1 VCYTSIGDATS
12 IDISNSVQ
20 NTLCM
25 LFRVTAASETADLST
40 LSSTSSLSDFN
51 MVPVSRSYHGKN
63 WQRVAGAYAQDLS
76 VACSSGQCS
85 LAIPTLPQLEVGKFV
100 LMPFANSLETNDRA
114 SVSRFFHRTTFGPTL
129 AMINSWD
136 YNVDLFSEMSSWVK
150 DQVDEA
156 ISPITSH
163 REFFRKRVNGG
174 ESFIAWELQCDD
186 RMLNDI
192 KPNLFFGFG
201 DRT

>member
-1 VCYTSIGDATS
+1 MCYTSIGDATS
-12 IDISNSVQ
+12 LDISNSVQ

-51 MVPVSRSYHGKN
+51 MVPVSRSYDGKN
-63 WQRVAGAYAQDLS
+63 WQRVAGAYAQDLNI
-76 VACSSGQCS
+76 ACSSGQCS
-85 LAIPTLPQLEVGKFV
+85 LAIPTLPHLEVGKFV
-100 LMPFANSLETNDRA
+100 LMPFENSLETNDRA
-114 SVSRFFHRTTFGPTL
+114 SVSRFFQRTTFGPTL
-129 AMINSWD
+129 AMINSWN
-136 YNVDLFSEMSSWVK
+136 YSVDLLFEMSSWVK

-163 REFFRKRVNGG
+163 REFFRKRLNGG
-174 ESFIAWELQCDD
+174 ESFTAWEFQCDD
-186 RMLNDI
+186 TMLNDI
-192 KPNLFFGFG
+192 KSNPFFGFG